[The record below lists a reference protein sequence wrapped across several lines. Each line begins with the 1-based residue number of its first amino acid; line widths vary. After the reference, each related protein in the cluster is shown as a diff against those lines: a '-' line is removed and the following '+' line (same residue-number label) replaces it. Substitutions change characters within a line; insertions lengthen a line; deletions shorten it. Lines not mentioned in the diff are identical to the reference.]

1 MDKNQVLIRLKQFK
15 THTAPKLGV
24 VKMGIFGSVARGT
37 STVGSDIDVVV
48 KLNRQNLINT
58 IGLRQSLEDFFG
70 VPVDV
75 VNYTENLS
83 PLLKKR
89 INKDVIYV

>member
-1 MDKNQVLIRLKQFK
+1 MDKERILRLLKQYK
-15 THTAPKLGV
+15 KHTAPRYGV
-24 VKMGIFGSVARGT
+24 VRMGVFGSVARG
-37 STVGSDIDVVV
+37 SSNAASDIDVVV

-58 IGLRQSLEDFFG
+58 IGLKQSLEDFFG
-70 VPVDV
+70 VPVDL

-83 PLLKKR
+83 PLLKQR

>member
-15 THTAPKLGV
+15 THTAPKFGV

-89 INKDVIYV
+89 INKEVIYV

>member
-1 MDKNQVLIRLKQFK
+1 MDKERMLTLLKQYK
-15 THTAPKLGV
+15 KHTAPRYGV
-24 VKMGIFGSVARGT
+24 VRMGVFGSVARG
-37 STVGSDIDVVV
+37 SSNAASDIDIVV

-58 IGLRQSLEDFFG
+58 IGLKQSLEDFFG

-83 PLLKKR
+83 PLLKQR